1 MRNSNLKVAVIG
13 LGNIGKVVASNLVKG
28 NREVMLADIDFTK
41 AKDLAKSLGAFAK
54 PSEIGEAIKIA
65 DIVIMSVYFAS
76 IKEIFTQYASELE
89 GKIIIDP
96 SNPIAPDEKG
106 GFKKIIGQNE
116 SSGQI
121 LARLLPKNAKLAKA
135 FGTLGAATLEQA
147 AFNIPRKVQFYA
159 TEDNSINT
167 EIETLIKDNGF
178 EPVYLGGLDKSISIE
193 VFGNLHEFGALGK
206 AITLEEATERI

>member
-1 MRNSNLKVAVIG
+1 MRNSNLKVAIIG

-41 AKDLAKSLGAFAK
+41 AKDLAKNLGALAK
-54 PSEIGEAIKIA
+54 PSEIAEAIKIA

-76 IKEIFTQYASELE
+76 IKEIFIQYASELE

-106 GFKKIIGQNE
+106 GFKKIIGHNE

-121 LARLLPKNAKLAKA
+121 LARLLPKNVKLAKA
-135 FGTLGAATLEQA
+135 FGTLGAATLEQS

>member
-1 MRNSNLKVAVIG
+1 MKNSNLKVAVIG

-106 GFKKIIGQNE
+106 GFKKIIGQKE

-121 LARLLPKNAKLAKA
+121 LATLLPKNARLVKA

-193 VFGNLHEFGALGK
+193 VFGDLHEFGALGK